1 MFLWI
6 YRWTE
11 SSKEQHLFKIEIFCN
26 IINVKT
32 VTFDQILC
40 FDVKKQQLCSIV
52 SPFLPLLEGV
62 DLPLSELSSN
72 TRRSWATSSLAVSSR
87 CEGRSSGN
95 VSCRLASESFW
106 ETSSAAGDGCVTLM
120 VTESAWF
127 SIWVGKLTLSLLTEG
142 VMSDATLL
150 VETTTWEGEEL
161 SGVTEGTRASLTGGV
176 KSSRYEDVAPRN
188 SPRERER
195 EEMVIKE
202 HKGSCLLRQI
212 NSKVKLVRMLDT
224 FC

>member
-1 MFLWI
+1 M
-6 YRWTE
+6 
-11 SSKEQHLFKIEIFCN
+11 
-26 IINVKT
+26 
-32 VTFDQILC
+32 LC
-40 FDVKKQQLCSIV
+40 FDVNSKIV
-52 SPFLPLLEGV
+52 SPFLSLLEGV

-142 VMSDATLL
+142 VTSDAMLL

-161 SGVTEGTRASLTGGV
+161 SGVASIVTEGTRASLTGGV

-202 HKGSCLLRQI
+202 HKGSCLWRQI
-212 NSKVKLVRMLDT
+212 YSKVKLVRMLDT
-224 FC
+224 FHKKSN